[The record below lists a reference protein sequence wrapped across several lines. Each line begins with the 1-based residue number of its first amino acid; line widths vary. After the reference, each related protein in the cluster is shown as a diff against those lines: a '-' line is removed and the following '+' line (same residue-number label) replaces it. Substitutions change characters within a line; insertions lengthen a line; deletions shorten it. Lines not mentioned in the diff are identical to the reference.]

1 LRTFRLTY
9 QILLIS
15 AIAIASSGCAAYK
28 LDQAQMNLRNSMAHG
43 NYQEAGLML
52 DRMDRKDVYKKKDAV
67 LLNLE
72 RGMIHR
78 VNGDYQQSTLFFQ
91 KAEDDIE
98 ANFTRSI
105 SRAAASVLVN
115 DNVLD
120 YPGEDYEDVYLNAFK
135 ALNFIH
141 LNDFDAA
148 LVEARRMAYKLENME
163 LRNKGFAET
172 YARQDSLGHADWTPG
187 KSNIQNSAFSHYLSA
202 VLFAKTGRPDNARI
216 ETQRVFSAMADQQ
229 AAYNFNLPPAQELAI
244 VQEPDQY
251 NLLITAFSGRAPI
264 KDQVDVRLFLDEIDS
279 YVKFSFP
286 SLHMYNS
293 VVDRVEIIVGD
304 TISYPVY
311 LIEDMDRVS
320 AEVYRVKQPLIYAK
334 ALARGIAKTV
344 GANAIRRQA
353 EKQSEGLGFAAFLLG
368 ILGQEVSEKADLR
381 SWVTMPGSVH
391 ANVINLPEGHH
402 TLEIMY
408 LSKRGAI
415 VYTEK
420 HDVHITGG
428 NSLSLIESLYWN

>member
-1 LRTFRLTY
+1 M
-9 QILLIS
+9 LL
-15 AIAIASSGCAAYK
+15 SSGCAAYK
-28 LDQAQMNLRNSMAHG
+28 LDQAQLNLRNSMAHG
-43 NYQEAGLML
+43 NYHEAGLML
-52 DRMDRKDVYKKKDAV
+52 DRMDRKEVYKKKDAV

-78 VNGDYQQSTLFFQ
+78 VNGDYHQSTLFFQ

-98 ANFTRSI
+98 ANFTRSL

-141 LNDFDAA
+141 QNDFDAA
-148 LVEARRMAYKLENME
+148 LVEARRMSYKLENME

-172 YARQDSLGHADWTPG
+172 YARHDSLGHAEWKTG
-187 KSNIQNSAFSHYLSA
+187 TSNIQNSAFSHYLSA
-202 VLFAKTGRPDNARI
+202 ILFAKTGRPDNARI
-216 ETQRVFSAMADQQ
+216 ETQRIFSAMADQQ
-229 AAYNFNLPPAQELAI
+229 AAYNFRLPPADEIAI
-244 VQEPDQY
+244 VQETDQY
-251 NLLITAFSGRAPI
+251 NLLVTAFSGRAPI
-264 KDQVDVRLFLDEIDS
+264 KGQEDVRLFLDDIDS

-286 SLHMYNS
+286 TLHMYHS
-293 VVDRVEIIVGD
+293 VVDRVEIVVGD
-304 TISYPVY
+304 SVSYPVY

-334 ALARGIAKTV
+334 ALARGIAKTI
-344 GANAIRRQA
+344 GANAIQKQA

-391 ANVINLPEGHH
+391 ANVINLPEGVH
-402 TLEIMY
+402 TLEIVY
-408 LSKRGAI
+408 ISKTGAI

-420 HDVHITGG
+420 HDVEIAGG